1 MEGETEMSQQMNYAD
16 IKPGMPVFDA
26 LGAALGPVEAIDGN
40 ALRIQEQNIPLNLI
54 ARIDTTGVHLHLAS
68 TTPYTA
74 PHETTQA
81 TDGPAA
87 GERLVIP
94 LAEERLT
101 VDTREVD
108 LGEVIIRKR
117 VIEEERMVPV
127 TFRREEVEIFRREP
141 GQPLPPEALVEDGA
155 EVTRIPI
162 NAWEPV
168 VGTTTFVSREI
179 VVDKQRVAETQQVR
193 GTVRRQEVT
202 VAEHYVDARPELE
215 RHFLAG
221 QSAATADAGAQTF
234 ADVEPHYRS
243 GFAAGS
249 DPQHRDR
256 DFAAAEPQIRERYGA
271 EAQGG
276 GDTWAQ
282 LRDKIQAGFEA
293 ARRRS

>member
-1 MEGETEMSQQMNYAD
+1 MSEHANYAS
-16 IKPGMPVFDA
+16 ITPGTPVFDA
-26 LGAALGPVEAIDGN
+26 LGAALGPVQAIN
-40 ALRIQEQNIPLNLI
+40 ANSLRVQSQDIPMEQI
-54 ARIDTTGVHLHLAS
+54 ARVDATGVHLHLARAANTGSRS
-68 TTPYTA
+68 T
-74 PHETTQA
+74 ETLQGG
-81 TDGPAA
+81 DQ
-87 GERLVIP
+87 LVIP

-117 VIEEERMVPV
+117 VVEEERMVPV
-127 TFRREEVEIFRREP
+127 VFRREEVEIFRREP
-141 GQPLPPEALVEDGA
+141 GQPMPPEALVADGA

-168 VGTTTFVSREI
+168 VGKQAFVSREI
-179 VVDKQRVAETQQVR
+179 VVDKQSVGEIQRVT
-193 GTVRRQEVT
+193 GTVRRQA
-202 VAEHYVDARPELE
+202 VAVEERYADARPELE

-221 QSAATADAGAQTF
+221 QSATTGRPGAQTF

-243 GFAAGS
+243 GFVAGS
-249 DPQHRDR
+249 DPQQRDR
-256 DFAAAEPQIRERYGA
+256 DFASAEPHIRASYGA
-271 EAQGG
+271 DAQQG